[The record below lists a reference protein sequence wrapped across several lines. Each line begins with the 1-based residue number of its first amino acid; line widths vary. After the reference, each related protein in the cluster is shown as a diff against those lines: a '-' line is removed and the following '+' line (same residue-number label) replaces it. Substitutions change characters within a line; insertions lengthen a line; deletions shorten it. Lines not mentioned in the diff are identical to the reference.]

1 MFSFLK
7 KENHFDKENKNK
19 KIKGRWMIMQTR
31 VIILLIFSL
40 LVAIF
45 AVMNIQPVSIDFFLG
60 KTEVPL
66 IFVLIVSILTGALF
80 MFILSSMKQ
89 LQLTRKIKSLD
100 KENAQLKQELEK
112 LKQESPSEPMA
123 DSTENQ
129 H

>member
-1 MFSFLK
+1 
-7 KENHFDKENKNK
+7 
-19 KIKGRWMIMQTR
+19 MIMQTR